1 MENRKILNIKEIG
14 NNKYLIENK
23 FSKIL
28 IDKSDLSISNNYQL
42 FESYDEVR
50 IETKSS
56 MNIFQVNKSNKAL
69 SEYLNHL
76 GFE

>member
-56 MNIFQVNKSNKAL
+56 MNIFQVNKSNSAL